1 MKIIKK
7 EINLRYIIQAG
18 VFLYLLPFVVS
29 AQMTGS
35 PKGSVKLDN
44 PIKTG
49 DLLSLINLLID
60 GLMKVGLVAAA
71 CFIIYSGF
79 LFVSARGEPGQIT
92 KAKENFF
99 WTIIGTAVILGA
111 KVIVAIITGTLKSF

>member
-1 MKIIKK
+1 MKK
-7 EINLRYIIQAG
+7 EINLKCIIRAG

-35 PKGSVKLDN
+35 PKGSGKLDN
-44 PIKTG
+44 PIKAK

-79 LFVSARGEPGQIT
+79 LFVSARGEPGKIT
-92 KAKENFF
+92 EAKKNFF